1 MLNQL
6 LEIGVQ
12 QTRFSNSSIVQ
23 ATLYCR
29 SKRFTTKCMR
39 ATEERRRICQN
50 SKLEGS
56 SCSWSSDRGWTTT
69 ILNQLLCTTPLR
81 LDASVSSSHASFP
94 VIWVEWSVTLVRVS
108 HLEREKTKDAVS
120 KMKLQRF
127 VVKHTQK
134 FYFAKKQE
142 KNVCSLQRFARV
154 IWQIIYNYTTNSS
167 RQESFTIL
175 KTIPAKTTLH
185 CGSGPEGWTHTPSAR
200 KAPTQF
206 CLQTSSQMIW
216 DSWFFS

>member
-1 MLNQL
+1 MFGGDLLHRIPSLDSIWSAPVHRSPPAQKKPFTMLNQL

-39 ATEERRRICQN
+39 ATEEQRRICQN

-56 SCSWSSDRGWTTT
+56 SCSWSSDRGRTTT
-69 ILNQLLCTTPLR
+69 ILNQLLCTTP
-81 LDASVSSSHASFP
+81 DSGSEHASVSSSHASFP

-134 FYFAKKQE
+134 FYFAKKTRKKCVFIAE
-142 KNVCSLQRFARV
+142 VC
-154 IWQIIYNYTTNSS
+154 
-167 RQESFTIL
+167 
-175 KTIPAKTTLH
+175 
-185 CGSGPEGWTHTPSAR
+185 
-200 KAPTQF
+200 
-206 CLQTSSQMIW
+206 
-216 DSWFFS
+216 